1 MSRSIWTR
9 INDLDYP
16 DNLCQELGGID
27 TLWAGVGCKGLVAF
41 CEPPRRYS
49 CRLSIEEY
57 ANSKTRVVDLNEDTI
72 VALSQRTFGGCYDRV
87 PPKAVTLGFRTM
99 LSAKRAVYMIDPAG
113 AQGMRADFQPVRGS
127 ERGGVRIHTPG
138 SHLM

>member
-1 MSRSIWTR
+1 MPENQRIWTR

-57 ANSKTRVVDLNEDTI
+57 ANSKTRVVDLN
-72 VALSQRTFGGCYDRV
+72 
-87 PPKAVTLGFRTM
+87 
-99 LSAKRAVYMIDPAG
+99 
-113 AQGMRADFQPVRGS
+113 
-127 ERGGVRIHTPG
+127 
-138 SHLM
+138 